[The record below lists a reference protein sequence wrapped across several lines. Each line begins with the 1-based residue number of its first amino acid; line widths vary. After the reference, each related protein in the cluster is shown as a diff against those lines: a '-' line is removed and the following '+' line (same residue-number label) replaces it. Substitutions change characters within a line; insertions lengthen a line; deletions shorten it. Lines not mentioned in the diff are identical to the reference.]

1 MILGVKR
8 SVVGMSRRYKAG
20 RDLAR
25 TMLQPHTALSH
36 PTSTGFIMS
45 STTPEPLSRR
55 RILLDLLHPYRL
67 RIALA
72 LVALIVAAGCILFI
86 GQGLKQVI
94 DHGFI
99 AGSEALLDYAL
110 LGLLGVILV
119 LSLATFS
126 RFYLVS
132 WLGERITADLRRRVF
147 AHLLTLPPAFF
158 EQNRTGDVLSRLT
171 NDTTQLETV
180 IGSSVS
186 MALRNVL
193 LLIGGLIMLAIT
205 SLKLTALVLLAIPF
219 VLVPIITFG
228 RRLRKLA
235 RASQDRVADVGA
247 YTDEVIHEIRTV
259 QAYGHESASTAE
271 FNARVEDTFSTAVAR
286 IRQRALLVAA
296 VITLVFSA
304 IALILWVGGHD
315 VLAGRISGGELSAF
329 IFYAVVVAGAMGTI
343 SEVVGDLQ
351 RAAGATER
359 LVELLT
365 TPSTIIIAPQP
376 TPLPQ
381 PARGAVSM
389 QQVRFAYPTRPD
401 TPVFDDFTLEI
412 AAGEKVA
419 LVGPSGAGKTTVFQ
433 LLQRFYDPLA
443 GRVCIDGIDLT
454 TADLNDVR
462 RHIALVPQD
471 PVIFATSVR
480 DNVRYARP
488 DANDD
493 DVIAACE
500 AAYAMEFIQALPEG
514 LDTFLGERGI
524 RLSGGQKQRLAIARA
539 ILADRPILLLDEAT
553 SALDSN
559 SELVVQ
565 QALEHLMKNRTTL
578 MIAHRLSTVVN
589 ADRIL
594 VLQSGRIVASGTH
607 NRLLAENPLYRQL
620 ARLQFQLDAP
630 VV

>member
-1 MILGVKR
+1 MTWPQQCDNHTSALPHPPSAGFT
-8 SVVGMSRRYKAG
+8 MS
-20 RDLAR
+20 LA
-25 TMLQPHTALSH
+25 
-36 PTSTGFIMS
+36 TS
-45 STTPEPLSRR
+45 EPLSRR
-55 RILLDLLHPYRL
+55 RILLDLLRPYRL

-72 LVALIVAAGCILFI
+72 LIALIVAASCILFI

-110 LGLLGVILV
+110 LGLLGVIVV

-186 MALRNVL
+186 MALRNFL

-259 QAYGHESASTAE
+259 QAYGHETASTGE

-343 SEVVGDLQ
+343 SEVIGDLQ

-376 TPLPQ
+376 TSLPQ

-389 QQVRFAYPTRPD
+389 QQVRFAYPTRLD
-401 TPVFDDFTLEI
+401 TLVFDGFTLEI

-443 GRVCIDGIDLT
+443 GKICIDGIDLT

-559 SELVVQ
+559 SEQVVQ

-607 NRLLAENPLYRQL
+607 TALLAENTLYRQL
-620 ARLQFQLDAP
+620 ARLQFQLDTP